1 MLYLFSIGN
10 IHASIKFPKCQ
21 PVALETIFT
30 LLVEHCCND
39 LFCMDPEVIMKKKE
53 MMFFNVLVYM

>member
-39 LFCMDPEVIMKKKE
+39 LFCMDPEVIMKKKRNDV
-53 MMFFNVLVYM
+53 F